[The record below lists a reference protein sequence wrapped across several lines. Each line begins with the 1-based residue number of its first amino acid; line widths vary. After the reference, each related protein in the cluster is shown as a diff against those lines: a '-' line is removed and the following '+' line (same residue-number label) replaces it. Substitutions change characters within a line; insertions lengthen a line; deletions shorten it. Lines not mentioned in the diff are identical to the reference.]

1 MTTTTAAP
9 ATEKKPRVKHSL
21 AERLASMKAETFKE
35 FKEFKKAHEEEGAA
49 ITTEVARRKME
60 AESL

>member
-9 ATEKKPRVKHSL
+9 AAPKAPRVKHTL
-21 AERLASMKAETFKE
+21 AERLASMKAET

-49 ITTEVARRKME
+49 ITTEVARRKLE